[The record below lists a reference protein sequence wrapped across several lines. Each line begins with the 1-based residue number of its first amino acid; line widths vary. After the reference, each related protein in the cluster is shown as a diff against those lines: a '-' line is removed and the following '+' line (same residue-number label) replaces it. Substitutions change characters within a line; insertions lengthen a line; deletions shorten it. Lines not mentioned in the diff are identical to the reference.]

1 MTFYVV
7 LAVLLPWW
15 LSRQR
20 RQRAITPQRLI
31 RMPLIFAGIGV
42 LGLGNQDIP
51 TDTAAAGYVAFSLTL
66 SLLFGVWRGSLLPV
80 WQTSAGKWMSQG
92 NRLTVT
98 LWVVLIAIKF
108 VMATVASAAGW
119 FPATGSGE
127 VFLFFG
133 ISFAAQNVVVA
144 RRTILGGT
152 GSARPPAPSRPAGQ
166 PASAPRP

>member
-31 RMPLIFAGIGV
+31 SMPLIFAGIGA
-42 LGLGNQDIP
+42 LGLGHQDIP
-51 TDTAAAGYVAFSLTL
+51 TDTAAAGYVAFSVTL

-92 NRLTVT
+92 NRRTVS
-98 LWVVLIAIKF
+98 LWVVLADDRSRPGSRR
-108 VMATVASAAGW
+108 VPQCTRRAAA
-119 FPATGSGE
+119 P
-127 VFLFFG
+127 
-133 ISFAAQNVVVA
+133 
-144 RRTILGGT
+144 
-152 GSARPPAPSRPAGQ
+152 GSARRHCRVCLEGAVQTCGHARRLGIEARFG
-166 PASAPRP
+166 A